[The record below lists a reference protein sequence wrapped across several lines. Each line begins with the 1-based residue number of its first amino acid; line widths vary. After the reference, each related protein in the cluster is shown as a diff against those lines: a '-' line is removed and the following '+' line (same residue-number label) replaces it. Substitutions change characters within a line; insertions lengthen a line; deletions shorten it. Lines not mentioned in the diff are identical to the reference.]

1 MKKKNWI
8 ILAIIVL
15 LILTIP
21 IPISSARDGGT
32 REYVALTY
40 KIVKWNHL
48 YDNGE
53 VYDDTEIYLFPLNFQ
68 TADKLWKRKMDML
81 PNVISENSVKAIS
94 NCTVATFEF
103 REDLGY
109 KLITSEIDTLDTFDS
124 LRICPTQDTFYGEWI
139 YRIVFDPET
148 HITDGDKC
156 IILFGEKNLSINGIT
171 YEAEEGVDYS
181 DILNWASS
189 KYKFF
194 DYELQTK

>member
-1 MKKKNWI
+1 MKRKFGI
-8 ILAIIVL
+8 VLAIIVL
-15 LILTIP
+15 LIFTIP
-21 IPISSARDGGT
+21 IPIGPAKDGGT
-32 REYVALTY
+32 KQYSALTY
-40 KIVKWNHL
+40 KIVDWHHL
-48 YDNGE
+48 YGDKFIYDKTE
-53 VYDDTEIYLFPLNFQ
+53 VYFIPKNFKTLDELWNEKEIERQ
-68 TADKLWKRKMDML
+68 T
-81 PNVISENSVKAIS
+81 VS
-94 NCTVATFEF
+94 NCTAATFEF

-189 KYKFF
+189 KYEFF
-194 DYELQTK
+194 DYQLQNN

>member
-1 MKKKNWI
+1 MKKKFWI
-8 ILAIIVL
+8 VLAIIVL

-32 REYVALTY
+32 KQYAALTY
-40 KIVKWNHL
+40 KIVDWNHL

-53 VYDDTEIYLFPLNFQ
+53 IYDDTEIYLFPLNFN
-68 TADKLWKRKMDML
+68 TVDELWERKMDML
-81 PNVISENSVKAIS
+81 PNVLSESNTKTIS
-94 NCTVATFEF
+94 NCTIATFEYK
-103 REDLGY
+103 DDSGY
-109 KLITSEIDTLDTFDS
+109 KLITSEIDALDTFDS
-124 LRICPTQDTFYGEWI
+124 LRICPTQEIFYGEWI

-171 YEAEEGVDYS
+171 YEAEEGVDYL

-194 DYELQTK
+194 DYELQTN